1 MQASTIWWVLT
12 GVVIATE
19 LATGTIYL
27 LMISVGLAAGA
38 IAAHLGLDL
47 PVQISCAAVVGMV
60 SIFLGRRIRRRRAPQ
75 LPAQANP
82 DVNLDIGETITIE
95 QWVSD
100 GTARVPYRGSQ
111 WNVALRPGS
120 LPSPG
125 VHRIIEIQGN
135 RLIVDKA

>member
-60 SIFLGRRIRRRRAPQ
+60 SIFLGRRIRRRRAPPV
-75 LPAQANP
+75 PAQANP
-82 DVNLDIGETITIE
+82 DVN
-95 QWVSD
+95 
-100 GTARVPYRGSQ
+100 
-111 WNVALRPGS
+111 
-120 LPSPG
+120 
-125 VHRIIEIQGN
+125 
-135 RLIVDKA
+135 

>member
-1 MQASTIWWVLT
+1 MRRASTIWWLLT

-75 LPAQANP
+75 LPAQAES
-82 DVNLDIGETITIE
+82 GCQFETL
-95 QWVSD
+95 V
-100 GTARVPYRGSQ
+100 R
-111 WNVALRPGS
+111 
-120 LPSPG
+120 PSPSSNG
-125 VHRIIEIQGN
+125 PAMALPACPTGAASGCSPAPRQPAQPRRAPHH
-135 RLIVDKA
+135 